1 MRSQRPAAIAWLCAS
16 VATMATMASGQ
27 STTVSVYLPEYG
39 DSDWAALRGSILS
52 KVSV

>member
-16 VATMATMASGQ
+16 VATMAWGQ

-52 KVSV
+52 SVSV